1 MNNNDNIFA
10 LSSGRGKSGV
20 AVIRISGNDLE
31 KFAQRLVL
39 PFAGEG
45 VRRGTPGGS
54 GIVPRRAYFTNL
66 RDDNGDIIDQCV
78 VIYFVAPHS
87 FTGTDIIEIQCHG
100 APAVI
105 NKIFE
110 FLRGHNMRVATPGEF
125 SRRAFYN
132 GKMDLS
138 DVDGL
143 IALLDAQTDKQR
155 AAALHSMMGGDSAVY
170 ENWRDQM
177 LEISAY
183 AAAMTDYDADD
194 LPPNIA
200 DRILERI
207 KTLYTAVSG
216 VLGNYKISRAIMCGI
231 NIAIVGE
238 TNVGKSS
245 LFNRI
250 VGSARAIVSDIPG
263 TTRDVVS
270 AQMDI
275 DGYVVN
281 LSDTAGLR
289 NTADFVERIGI
300 ERTNTEI
307 ANADIVLHII
317 DGDTPPCGHPSGQ
330 RGTLLSPMTQP
341 NSPLARGVAGETRRG
356 VVAPIAQ
363 NEILI
368 VNKSDTIDSH
378 DIPGAIYVSAKTGA
392 GLPELMHEIRNRIAE
407 ITNNGEST
415 VMINARTYDLLV
427 TARDELYAALGDFD
441 GDYDI
446 LSEHVRYAA
455 DAIGRILGTIGTAEI
470 LDMTFSQLCLG
481 K

>member
-1 MNNNDNIFA
+1 MNNNDTIFA

-31 KFAQRLVL
+31 TFAKKIIGCATL
-39 PFAGEG
+39 A
-45 VRRGTPGGS
+45 
-54 GIVPRRAYFTNL
+54 PRHAYFTNL
-66 RDDNGDIIDQCV
+66 CDDNGDIIDQCV
-78 VIYFVAPHS
+78 VIYFAAPHS

-105 NKIFE
+105 NKIFD
-110 FLRGHNMRVATPGEF
+110 FLRANNMRIATPGEF
-125 SRRAFYN
+125 SRRAFYA

-143 IALLDAQTDKQR
+143 VALLDAQTDKQR
-155 AAALHSMMGGDSAVY
+155 AAALRSMMGGDGEIYAT
-170 ENWRDQM
+170 WREQM
-177 LEISAY
+177 LRISAY

-194 LPPNIA
+194 LPTNIS
-200 DRILERI
+200 DTILKNIE
-207 KTLYTAVSG
+207 TLYTAISG
-216 VLGNYKISRAIMCGI
+216 VLSNYKVSRAIQCGI

-245 LFNRI
+245 LFNRLL
-250 VGSARAIVSDIPG
+250 GTARAIVSDIPG

-275 DGYVVN
+275 DGYLVN

-289 NTADFVERIGI
+289 DTADFVERIGI
-300 ERTNTEI
+300 ERTNAEI
-307 ANADIVLHII
+307 ANADIVLHVITA
-317 DGDTPPCGHPSGQ
+317 GDS
-330 RGTLLSPMTQP
+330 
-341 NSPLARGVAGETRRG
+341 
-356 VVAPIAQ
+356 VAPVAK
-363 NEILI
+363 NEILV
-368 VNKSDTIDSH
+368 VNKSDTTDSR
-378 DIPGAIYVSAKTGA
+378 DVPNAIYVSAKTGD
-392 GLPELMHEIRNRIAE
+392 GIPELMSIIRNRIAE

-427 TARDELYAALGDFD
+427 MARDELHAALQDFD

>member
-1 MNNNDNIFA
+1 MNNDDTIFA

-20 AVIRISGNDLE
+20 AVIRISGNDLQE
-31 KFAQRLVL
+31 FAERLVL

-54 GIVPRRAYFTNL
+54 GIVPRHAYFTNL
-66 RDDNGDIIDQCV
+66 RDDNGEIIDQCV
-78 VIYFVAPHS
+78 VIYFAAPHS

-132 GKMDLS
+132 GKMDLT

-143 IALLDAQTDKQR
+143 VALLDAQTDKQR
-155 AAALHSMMGGDSAVY
+155 AAALRSMMGGDSAVY

-194 LPPNIA
+194 LPPNIS
-200 DRILERI
+200 DIILEHI
-207 KTLYTAVSG
+207 KTLYTAIFG
-216 VLGNYKISRAIMCGI
+216 VLGNYKVSRAIMCGI

-250 VGSARAIVSDIPG
+250 VGANRAIVSDIPG

-275 DGYVVN
+275 DGYMVN

-289 NTADFVERIGI
+289 NTVDFVEKIGI

-307 ANADIVLHII
+307 ANADIVLHVI
-317 DGDTPPCGHPSGQ
+317 DAKSPFPRKGGDHQRWWGKGSCAPDSELPPAVPADPF
-330 RGTLLSPMTQP
+330 L
-341 NSPLARGVAGETRRG
+341 ERRG
-356 VVAPIAQ
+356 L

-368 VNKSDTIDSH
+368 VNKSDTIDSR
-378 DIPGAIYVSAKTGA
+378 DVPNAIYVSAKTGA
-392 GLPELMHEIRNRIAE
+392 GIPELMQEIRNRIAE

-415 VMINARTYDLLV
+415 VMINARTYDLLM
-427 TARDELYAALGDFD
+427 TARDELFAALNDFN

-455 DAIGRILGTIGTAEI
+455 DAIGKILGTIGTAEI

>member
-1 MNNNDNIFA
+1 MNNRDNIFA

-45 VRRGTPGGS
+45 VRRETPGGS
-54 GIVPRRAYFTNL
+54 GIVPRHTYFTNL
-66 RDDNGDIIDQCV
+66 RDDTGEIIDQCI
-78 VIYFVAPHS
+78 VIFFAAPHS

-110 FLRGHNMRVATPGEF
+110 FLLSHGMRIATPGEF

-138 DVDGL
+138 DIDGL
-143 IALLDAQTDKQR
+143 VALLDAKTDRQR
-155 AAALHSMMGGDSAVY
+155 AAALTSMMGGDSATY
-170 ENWRDQM
+170 YDWRRYM

-183 AAAMTDYDADD
+183 AAAMTDYPADD
-194 LPPNIA
+194 LPPNISNT
-200 DRILERI
+200 IMSHI
-207 KTLYTAVSG
+207 KTLYTAISAALDKYNV
-216 VLGNYKISRAIMCGI
+216 SRAIQCGI

-245 LFNRI
+245 IFNRI
-250 VGSARAIVSDIPG
+250 VGASRAIVSDIPG

-270 AQMDI
+270 ASMDI
-275 DGYVVN
+275 DGYMVN

-289 NTADFVERIGI
+289 DTSDTIERIGI
-300 ERTNTEI
+300 ERTNNEI
-307 ANADIVLHII
+307 ENADIII
-317 DGDTPPCGHPSGQ
+317 HVVTPNDSVIPVK
-330 RGTLLSPMTQP
+330 
-341 NSPLARGVAGETRRG
+341 AD
-356 VVAPIAQ
+356 
-363 NEILI
+363 EILV
-368 VNKSDTIDSH
+368 VNKSDTTNLQNIKD
-378 DIPGAIYVSAKTGA
+378 AIYISAKTGDGMITLINA
-392 GLPELMHEIRNRIAE
+392 LRAKIAK
-407 ITNNGEST
+407 ITHTGES
-415 VMINARTYDLLV
+415 VLMINARTYDLIKI
-427 TARDELYAALGDFD
+427 AADELKNAMSVPGD
-441 GDYDI
+441 DYDL

-455 DAIGRILGTIGTAEI
+455 DAIGKILGSIGTDEV